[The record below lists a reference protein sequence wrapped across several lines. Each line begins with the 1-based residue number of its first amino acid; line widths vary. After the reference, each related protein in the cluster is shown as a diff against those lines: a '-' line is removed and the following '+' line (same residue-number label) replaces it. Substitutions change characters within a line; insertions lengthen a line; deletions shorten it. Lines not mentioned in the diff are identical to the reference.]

1 MATQYEFTEL
11 NALSVGLHHAI
22 AVVKFSRPHKKTKGS
37 GFSLFA
43 SITDPSLNGDKIS
56 VTFLHDNATRL
67 PTVSDCSLCCHR
79 VNTCSSN
86 ICVFSSLDQ
95 SSW

>member
-67 PTVSDCSLCCHR
+67 PPVSFIFADWSLCCHR
-79 VNTCSSN
+79 VNTFSSN
-86 ICVFSSLDQ
+86 ICFFHH
-95 SSW
+95 